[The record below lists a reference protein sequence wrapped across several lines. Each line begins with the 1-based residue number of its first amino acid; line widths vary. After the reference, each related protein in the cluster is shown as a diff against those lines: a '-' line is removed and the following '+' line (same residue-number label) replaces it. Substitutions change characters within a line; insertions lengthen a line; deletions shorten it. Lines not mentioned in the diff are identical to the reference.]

1 VAKRTPLHGG
11 PIVAVVWIVGQVIL
25 WTVVVACTA
34 LLSLVLIA
42 LVVGILDPTNWNG
55 AHS

>member
-1 VAKRTPLHGG
+1 VSSRTPLHGG
-11 PIVAVVWIVGQVIL
+11 PLLAALWILGQVAL

-34 LLSLVLIA
+34 LLSVVLIA

-55 AHS
+55 AR